1 MPSSFRLGPAL
12 MSDPVAGTLMKRRF
26 LADAGTFEPSGVS
39 FVLSDDLV
47 SLVGVAETC
56 FEKHSI

>member
-1 MPSSFRLGPAL
+1 